1 MDEVGR
7 IRADIATKSG
17 PLDRAVAR
25 LAEAQHGVAAIWQ
38 LLELGMGRGA
48 IKYHVA
54 CGRLHQLYRGVYA
67 VGHTALSL
75 QGRLLAAVFS
85 AGPLAVLSH
94 RSAAMLWGLLRDSR
108 PVIDVT
114 TPDRGRASKNGV
126 RVHRVRSLHPDDV
139 TVVDG
144 IPVTSVA
151 RTLFDIARTEPLR
164 QLRYALDQAERLQLL
179 DLRALQRFRCRAL
192 ANALA
197 AMSEPA
203 NTNPGIE
210 RLFLEVCDTGG
221 VPRPEVNVLVEGYL
235 VDAVWRE
242 QKLIVELDSRA
253 YHMTTRAFEEDRDR
267 DDVLQ
272 LARYR
277 VIRITWRRLTNN
289 PERVVARLRA
299 HLDLEPHTQG
309 TTGFDVDVSWGQL
322 RVEVPGR
329 PR

>member
-1 MDEVGR
+1 MGEV
-7 IRADIATKSG
+7 
-17 PLDRAVAR
+17 
-25 LAEAQHGVAAIWQ
+25 QHGVAAIWQ
-38 LLELGMGRGA
+38 LLALGLGRDA
-48 IKYHVA
+48 IAYRVRT
-54 CGRLHQLYRGVYA
+54 GSLHRLYRGVYA

-75 QGRLLAAVFS
+75 HGRLLAAVFS

-108 PVIDVT
+108 SIIDVT
-114 TPDRGRASKNGV
+114 TPDRGRASKKGV

-151 RTLFDIARTEPLR
+151 RTLFDIARTEPPR
-164 QLRYALDQAERLQLL
+164 QLRYALDQAERLRLL
-179 DLRALQRFRCRAL
+179 DLRELERFRGCKGWRPL
-192 ANALA
+192 GDALA
-197 AMSEPA
+197 AMTEPA

-210 RLFLEVCDTGG
+210 RLFLEVIDAGG
-221 VPRPEVNVLVEGYL
+221 IPRPETNVFVRGHL

-253 YHMTTRAFEEDRDR
+253 HHMTTRAFEEDRER

-277 VIRITWRRLTNN
+277 VVRVTWRRLTND
-289 PERVVARLRA
+289 PAGVVARLRA
-299 HLDLEPHTQG
+299 HLDLKPHTQG